1 MLRLNNVKIWIRLT
15 VSIWFLLILAWAGV
29 ILWESH
35 ANRHAAIE
43 QAQDFSLSMHDSTMA
58 GLTALM
64 ITDKMDKR
72 HVLLDQI
79 KQLDVIRDLRV
90 IPSEVAR
97 DGVASDSAIKTEVN
111 LKPDVLEAQVI
122 KAGQAFIEDGEDE
135 KGPYLLAI
143 RPIKNVTS
151 YLGKNCV
158 KCHDAPE
165 NATLGVISMKISL
178 TKIDHAVTLQCIESL
193 LVALLVSLIL
203 LGIIWYFIRSTVT
216 QPVEEM
222 VGGLRAIIS
231 GEGDLT
237 QRLNVR
243 GTDEIGQASSAFNE
257 MMTKFAAL
265 VRQVSQNGEKISVAA
280 IQLVNTADSVA
291 TSSSNQNDT
300 ATAAASA
307 VEEIV
312 ASIASVAHSAEEVRK
327 QSRES
332 LRRSGEGA
340 NSLVLLNEGVSMV
353 EQTVQGVAG
362 SVGKFVT
369 SMEAITHITDQ
380 VKEIADQTNL
390 LALNAA
396 IEAARAGEQGRG
408 FAVVADE
415 VRKLAEKSAASANEI
430 NAITSTLA
438 QQSLAVSNS
447 IDDAMQH
454 IATSRNSVTLVQ
466 SVLSSAEAAVLEVDK
481 GLDSIALATREQQ
494 QAGYQV
500 AESIEKIANMAHG
513 NSAAANQTVTAARSL
528 ETLAE
533 QQQATVGRFKT

>member
-1 MLRLNNVKIWIRLT
+1 
-15 VSIWFLLILAWAGV
+15 
-29 ILWESH
+29 
-35 ANRHAAIE
+35 
-43 QAQDFSLSMHDSTMA
+43 MHDSTLA

-79 KQLDVIRDLRV
+79 KQLAVIRDLRV
-90 IPSEVAR
+90 VPSDFAR
-97 DGVASDSAIKTEVN
+97 EGVESNSTPRTSVDLV
-111 LKPDVLEAQVI
+111 PDALEAQVI
-122 KAGQAFIEDGEDE
+122 KTGQAHVEALEDE

-143 RPIKNVTS
+143 RPTNNVKS

-158 KCHDAPE
+158 ECHDAAE

-178 TKIDHAVTLQCIESL
+178 TKIDQAVTLQCIESL

-203 LGIIWYFIRSTVT
+203 LGIIWYFIRSAVT

-222 VGGLRAIIS
+222 VVGLRAIIS

-243 GTDEIGQASSAFNE
+243 GKDEIGQASSAFNE
-257 MMTKFAAL
+257 MMTKFAGL
-265 VRQVSQNGEKISVAA
+265 VRQVSQNGEKISDAA
-280 IQLVNTADSVA
+280 AQLVSTADSVA
-291 TSSSNQNDT
+291 TSSSKQNDT

-307 VEEIV
+307 VEEMV
-312 ASIASVAHSAEEVRK
+312 ASIASVAQSAEEVRK

-332 LRRSGEGA
+332 LRRSEEGA
-340 NSLVLLNEGVSMV
+340 NSLILLNEGVGMV

-362 SVGKFVT
+362 SVGRFVT
-369 SMEAITHITDQ
+369 SMEAITHITAQ

-415 VRKLAEKSAASANEI
+415 VRKLAEKSGASANEI
-430 NAITSTLA
+430 NTITSTLA
-438 QQSLAVSNS
+438 QQSVAVSNS

-466 SVLSSAEAAVLEVDK
+466 SVLTSAEAAVLEVDK
-481 GLDSIALATREQQ
+481 GLDSIAVATREQQ
-494 QAGYQV
+494 QAGYQI

-513 NSAAANQTVTAARSL
+513 NSSAANQTVSAARSL
-528 ETLAE
+528 EMLAE